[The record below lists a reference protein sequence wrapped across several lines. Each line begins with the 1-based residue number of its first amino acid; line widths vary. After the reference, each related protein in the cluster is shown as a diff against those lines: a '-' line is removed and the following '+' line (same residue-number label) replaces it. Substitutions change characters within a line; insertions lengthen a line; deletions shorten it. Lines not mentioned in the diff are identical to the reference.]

1 MIFVEAMTAPLRFSS
16 PEPQKDRSAEHSDDS
31 SVVPEQKS
39 PADSSGK
46 ENKVR
51 HILPNSIWFRERSLH
66 RILRKR
72 RRRVLRALLRQMP
85 IKCPAAQKIPAK
97 YWFRRRR
104 TSRKKNSKERPLQGK
119 NVQSSRSSFS
129 TKNEIREKQREKD
142 CLPIKRWNKENW
154 RTIPQ
159 IMNPDSGGISNETV

>member
-16 PEPQKDRSAEHSDDS
+16 LNLRKIGLRNTPMTLPLFRNRRVRPILREKKTN
-31 SVVPEQKS
+31 V
-39 PADSSGK
+39 
-46 ENKVR
+46 VR

-119 NVQSSRSSFS
+119 NVQSSRSFS